1 MDVRIV
7 GNYTEP
13 RTWGVYRVK
22 HERGSPTFH
31 FGNHPIRQRELANEF
46 GNAELLELH
55 LDRESAREHKQALN
69 K

>member
-1 MDVRIV
+1 MKVRIV

-22 HERGSPTFH
+22 HDRGSPSYH
-31 FGNHPIRQRELANEF
+31 FGNHPVRQRELVNEF
-46 GNAELLELH
+46 GNAELIDLH
-55 LDRESAREHKQALN
+55 LDRVAARQQKQGLS